1 MFAELVVLG
10 VRTGAVYRIDTENG
24 NVTTIRERGGWSP
37 DGVVVENGT
46 IYWTTMGKPVLD
58 PEIPGEAGMDYTAR
72 DGGLHAMR
80 LDGTE
85 VRDVLA
91 PGTITTGKQLAS
103 DRAGTL
109 YWGDREG
116 FRVSRV
122 RADGTGLT
130 DLVVNTPDASGLQ
143 ECVGVAVDR
152 AAGYLYWTQ
161 KGPSK
166 GGAGRI
172 LRAGLEI
179 PGGETAATRSDIEVL
194 WDGLPEPIDLELR
207 GGWLYWTDRGAEPAG
222 NTLNRAPVPAAGEK
236 GAEPEIL
243 AGGFSEAIGLAVD
256 TDRAYV
262 SDLGGRIS
270 VVPLPEAGGG
280 EARVFVRLRDH
291 CTGLAGIGA

>member
-10 VRTGAVYRIDTENG
+10 VRTGAVYRIDAETG
-24 NVTTIRERGGWSP
+24 NVATIRERAGWSP

-46 IYWTTMGKPVLD
+46 VYWTTMGKPVLD
-58 PEIPGEAGMDYTAR
+58 PGIPGEAGMDYTAR

-122 RADGTGLT
+122 RTDGSGLT
-130 DLVVNTPDASGLQ
+130 DLVVNNPDTSGLQ

-179 PGGETAATRSDIEVL
+179 PEEETAATRSDIDVL

-207 GGWLYWTDRGAEPAG
+207 GGWLYWTDRGAEPGG
-222 NTLNRAPVPAAGEK
+222 NTLNRAPIPAAGEK
-236 GAEPEIL
+236 GAGPVIL
-243 AGGFSEAIGLAVD
+243 AGGFTEAIGLAVD
-256 TDRAYV
+256 SDRAYV

-280 EARVFVRLRDH
+280 EVRVLVQLQDH
-291 CTGLAGIGA
+291 FTGLAGIGA